1 MNAWDL
7 SGSSGWR
14 EKSGTPQGFRTQSG
28 FPHDQFTMRP
38 QDFRGEIF
46 VQMLPSTVL
55 PTRMVLT
62 RKITFFIASH

>member
-1 MNAWDL
+1 MP
-7 SGSSGWR
+7 
-14 EKSGTPQGFRTQSG
+14 GTSVVLAAGGRNRGPPQGFRAQSS

-55 PTRMVLT
+55 HTLMVLT
-62 RKITFFIASH
+62 RKITFFITSH